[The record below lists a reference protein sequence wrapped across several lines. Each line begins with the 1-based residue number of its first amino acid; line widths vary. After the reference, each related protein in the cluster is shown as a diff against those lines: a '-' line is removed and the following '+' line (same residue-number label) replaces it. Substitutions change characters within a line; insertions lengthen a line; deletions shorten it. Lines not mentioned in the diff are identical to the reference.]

1 MIYFY
6 GEKFYIEYIIIAKNL
21 PVSKK
26 IRIFANRLGNW
37 YIYINAGVAQLVER
51 RTCNAK
57 VVGSYPSTGSKVL

>member
-26 IRIFANRLGNW
+26 IRIFVVENKSVEYLLFDYIFQNRMFGK
-37 YIYINAGVAQLVER
+37 IIRIG
-51 RTCNAK
+51 
-57 VVGSYPSTGSKVL
+57 